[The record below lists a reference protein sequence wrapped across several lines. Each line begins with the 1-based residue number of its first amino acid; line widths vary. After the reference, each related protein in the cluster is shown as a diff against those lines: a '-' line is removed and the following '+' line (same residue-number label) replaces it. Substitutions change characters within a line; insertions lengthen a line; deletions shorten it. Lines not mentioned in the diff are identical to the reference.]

1 MDITGLRTIFKTWL
15 NSHLR
20 IDKWGLGLPESMV
33 DLLKPPSLA
42 TDRPASEMRVL
53 TAGGGY
59 EEDRLISSAV
69 VLPFHI
75 VYRFDSSITYSEIPL
90 GEAENYLKFILDR
103 IKTSDCF
110 DESIRKIEPTGRVL
124 IGEGANG
131 DRLIKL
137 EIELEIIYDSYA
149 ETKTSPYF
157 GV

>member
-1 MDITGLRTIFKTWL
+1 MDITGLRDIFKTWL
-15 NSHLR
+15 AKYLR

-53 TAGGGY
+53 TASGGY

-90 GEAENYLKFILDR
+90 GEAENYLKYLLDK

-110 DESIRKIEPTGRVL
+110 DDNIRKIEPSGRVL
-124 IGEGANG
+124 IGEGSNG
-131 DRLIKL
+131 DRLIKM
-137 EIELEIIYDSYA
+137 EIELEITYDSYA
-149 ETKTSPYF
+149 EVKTSSYF